1 MAQSMLLYWGS
12 GSPPC
17 WRVMIALEE
26 KQLQGYKHK
35 HLSFDKNEHKCE
47 EVKALNPRVQV
58 RSDSAFKSQGTRL
71 IPDDPA
77 EQALVY
83 QRVFETNNLQQKMCK
98 CPQQSTHF
106 SSKNM
111 QTSSFSCCFS
121 CSAFKSQGT
130 RLIPDDPAE
139 QALVYQRVFETNN
152 LQQKMYDV
160 AFYEWYV
167 PEGERHESA
176 LKRNKESLIA
186 ELKLW
191 DGYLE
196 KMGKGSYLAGK
207 NFTMA
212 DVVCFPVIAFFPR
225 LHLKAVSDIP
235 DGSNICTVFC
245 SDDVAFYEWYVPE
258 GERHESALKRN
269 KESLIAELKLWDG
282 YLEKMGK
289 GSYLAGKNFTMADVV
304 CFPVIAFFPR
314 LHCPPERC
322 PRLMEYY
329 KMLKDRPSI
338 KASWPPHWLEKP
350 EGQDN
355 LKNL

>member
-1 MAQSMLLYWGS
+1 MAQSMMLYWCS

-26 KQLQGYKHK
+26 KLLQGYKHK
-35 HLSFDKNEHKCE
+35 HLAFDKNEHKCE
-47 EVKALNPRVQV
+47 EVKALNPRAQV
-58 RSDSAFKSQGTRL
+58 PTFKHGDIVVNESLAACLYLESAFKSQGTRL
-71 IPDDPA
+71 IPDDPT

-83 QRVFETNNLQQKMCK
+83 QRM
-98 CPQQSTHF
+98 
-106 SSKNM
+106 
-111 QTSSFSCCFS
+111 
-121 CSAFKSQGT
+121 
-130 RLIPDDPAE
+130 
-139 QALVYQRVFETNN
+139 FETNN

-160 AFYEWYV
+160 AFYEYYV
-167 PEGERHESA
+167 PEGERLESA

-212 DVVCFPVIAFFPR
+212 DVVCFPI
-225 LHLKAVSDIP
+225 
-235 DGSNICTVFC
+235 
-245 SDDVAFYEWYVPE
+245 
-258 GERHESALKRN
+258 
-269 KESLIAELKLWDG
+269 
-282 YLEKMGK
+282 
-289 GSYLAGKNFTMADVV
+289 
-304 CFPVIAFFPR
+304 IAFFPR

-329 KMLKDRPSI
+329 EMLKDRPSI
-338 KASWPPHWLEKP
+338 KASWPLEWLEKP
-350 EGQDN
+350 EGPDT